1 MKKLTQYLEEVDA
14 AQPQVGD
21 AMLFEDGD
29 DVLVESHIVDVL
41 EDGIVIESDDDA
53 EALLEL
59 NGYQLET
66 IQRYGAVGNSPGMGF
81 SQNEGTDYGP
91 GDHLDRIENG
101 QVGQEG
107 ALAEELPDEPN
118 TNANHNDPLLGKAV
132 DDAAVQAMES
142 DLMSRILE
150 LAQIREADSW
160 VGKDTDRPAH
170 LRKAE
175 YAKSMGSASAASRF
189 RVPGDPNVPAQ
200 QRKIQP
206 GDQPPADKKVTTAE
220 GSGDAPINKMT
231 DKDLADYI
239 GQEASW
245 VAAHRDEAERMAH
258 DRTKDLAEALN
269 KMRRAAGI
277 MEDPTEEEPMPAQG
291 GVASEPQHSVA
302 SEPGAAAAR
311 AFESRVDEAQSP
323 VAQAIV
329 QRILAQHTDLLQ
341 KYGPERLGDA
351 IDAVASQVGTVD
363 EIGTSDVSGWV
374 REVQQ
379 ELGTMKEL
387 EEMRRHSGLGGYRS
401 RGYRDHDRDPYL
413 DTQRGGFSQF
423 DDSEF
428 KDRDESPEELRRRA
442 QRYRD
447 EKLRENENTMGE
459 AEYQGREVPLGKPM
473 QGDVKKFKVYVRN
486 PKTGNVKKVNFGDP
500 DMRIKKSNPKRR
512 KSFRARHRCDTAK
525 DRTSARYWSCRKW

>member
-29 DVLVESHIVDVL
+29 DVLVESHIVDIL
-41 EDGIVIESDDDA
+41 EDGIVIETDDDA

-81 SQNEGTDYGP
+81 SQNEAADYGP

-101 QVGQEG
+101 QVGHEG
-107 ALAEELPDEPN
+107 TLAEELPDEPE
-118 TNANHNDPLLGKAV
+118 TNANHNDPLLAKAV
-132 DDAAVQAMES
+132 DDAAVPAMES
-142 DLMSRILE
+142 DLVSRILE
-150 LAQIREADSW
+150 LAQIKEADSW
-160 VGKDTDRPAH
+160 MGKDTDRPAH

-175 YAKSMGSASAASRF
+175 YEKSMGSASAAKRF

-220 GSGDAPINKMT
+220 GSGDAPIDKMT

-258 DRTKDLAEALN
+258 ERTKDLAEALN

-277 MEDPTEEEPMPAQG
+277 MEDPTEEEPMPAQA
-291 GVASEPQHSVA
+291 GVANEPQHSVS

-351 IDAVASQVGTVD
+351 IDAVAGQVGTVD

-374 REVQQ
+374 RQVQQ

-387 EEMRRHSGLGGYRS
+387 EEMRRRSGLGADKSGGYS
-401 RGYRDHDRDPYL
+401 DG
-413 DTQRGGFSQF
+413 
-423 DDSEF
+423 
-428 KDRDESPEELRRRA
+428 
-442 QRYRD
+442 
-447 EKLRENENTMGE
+447 KLREAQGPLGSRINIDVNTMSE
-459 AEYQGREVPLGKPM
+459 AEYQGRDVPLGKPM
-473 QGDVKKFKVYVRN
+473 RGDVKKFKVYVRN

-512 KSFRARHRCDTAK
+512 KSFRARHRCATAK
-525 DRTSARYWSCRKW
+525 DRTTARYWSCRKW